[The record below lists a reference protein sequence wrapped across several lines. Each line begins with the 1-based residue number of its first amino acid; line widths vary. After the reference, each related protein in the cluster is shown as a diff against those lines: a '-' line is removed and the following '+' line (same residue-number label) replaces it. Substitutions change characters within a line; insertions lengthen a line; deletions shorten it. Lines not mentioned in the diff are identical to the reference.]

1 MISELANLPDISF
14 IENMTLTQLQS
25 KMVNDFKTR
34 YQELTQTEYSLK
46 RADPVSLLL
55 YSAAV
60 QIYQAM
66 LFVDKAGKMDLLKYA
81 YGDYLDHLA
90 ALKGLTRLPAAP
102 ATVTMRFTLSA
113 VRPSAISIPQGTR
126 VSDGNLYYAT
136 TEYAEVPAGDSYIDV
151 IATCM
156 TAGSD
161 GNTPEIDTITTLVD
175 PISYMGTV
183 TNLEKPTGGSDIET
197 DDELRERTFYA
208 PSGYSVAGPSGAYE
222 YWTKAYNTSI
232 ADVKVLSPD
241 PGFVTVEFILDGGV
255 LPNAALISEV
265 EEFLDDET
273 KRPLTD
279 TLTVQAPAT
288 VTYNISVTYYI
299 GRTDKASATLIQE
312 KVSKA
317 IDAYVEWQGTKIG
330 RDINPS
336 ELTKRI
342 VAAGA
347 KRCVISVPAFT
358 QVAEDQLPVLGSKT
372 VNYGGLEDD

>member
-14 IENMTLTQLQS
+14 IDDMTLTRLQA
-25 KMVNDFKTR
+25 KMVSDFQTR
-34 YQELTQTEYSLK
+34 YKEITNTEYALQ
-46 RADPVSLLL
+46 RADPVSLCL
-55 YSAAV
+55 YAAAV

-66 LFVDKAGKMDLLKYA
+66 LYVDKAGKMDLLKYS
-81 YGDYLDHLA
+81 YGAYLDHLA

-136 TEYAEVPAGDSYIDV
+136 TEYAEVPAGDTYIDV

-156 TAGSD
+156 TPGSE
-161 GNTPEIDTITTLVD
+161 GNSPELGTITTLVD
-175 PISYMGTV
+175 PISYMGSV
-183 TNLEKPTGGSDIET
+183 INVEKPTGGSDIET
-197 DDELRERTFYA
+197 DDELRERVYYA

-241 PGFVTVEFILDGGV
+241 PGEVVVEFILDGGE
-255 LPNAALISEV
+255 LPNSALISEV
-265 EEFLDDET
+265 EDFLDDAT

-279 TLTVQAPAT
+279 TLTVQAPT
-288 VTYNISVTYYI
+288 TTSYNISLTYYI
-299 GRTDKASATLIQE
+299 GQKDKASATLIQSKVE
-312 KVSKA
+312 KAVNE
-317 IDAYVEWQGTKIG
+317 YVEWQGTKIG

-336 ELTKRI
+336 ELTKRV

-347 KRCVISVPAFT
+347 KRCVITAPVFT
-358 QVAEDQLPVLGSKT
+358 VVAEDKLPVLGTKT
-372 VNYGGLEDD
+372 ITYGGLEDD

>member
-14 IENMTLTQLQS
+14 IENMTLTELQV
-25 KMVNDFKTR
+25 KMVSDFKTR
-34 YQELTQTEYSLK
+34 YKELTQTEYVLQ
-46 RADPVSLLL
+46 RADPVSLIL

-90 ALKGLTRLPAAP
+90 ALKGLTRLPAAL

-299 GRTDKASATLIQE
+299 GRKDKASATLIQE
-312 KVSKA
+312 KVGKA
-317 IDAYVEWQGTKIG
+317 IDTYVEWQGTKIG

-358 QVAEDQLPVLGSKT
+358 WVAEDQLPVLGSKT

>member
-14 IENMTLTQLQS
+14 IDDMTLTRLQA
-25 KMVNDFKTR
+25 KMVSDFQTKYKEITN
-34 YQELTQTEYSLK
+34 TEYALQ
-46 RADPVSLLL
+46 RADPVSLCL
-55 YSAAV
+55 YAAAV

-66 LFVDKAGKMDLLKYA
+66 LYVDKAGKMDLLKYS
-81 YGDYLDHLA
+81 YGAYLDHLA

-136 TEYAEVPAGDSYIDV
+136 TEYAEVPAGDTYIDV

-156 TAGSD
+156 TAGSE
-161 GNTPEIDTITTLVD
+161 GNAPELGTITTLVD
-175 PISYMGTV
+175 PISYMGSV
-183 TNLEKPTGGSDIET
+183 INVEKPTGGSDIET
-197 DDELRERTFYA
+197 DDELRERVYYA

-241 PGFVTVEFILDGGV
+241 PGEVVVEFILDGGE
-255 LPNAALISEV
+255 LPNSALISEV
-265 EEFLDDET
+265 EDFLDDAT

-279 TLTVQAPAT
+279 TLTVQAPT
-288 VTYNISVTYYI
+288 TTSYNLTLTYYI
-299 GRTDKASATLIQE
+299 GQKDKASATLIQSKVE
-312 KVSKA
+312 KAVNE
-317 IDAYVEWQGTKIG
+317 YVDWQGTKIG

-336 ELTKRI
+336 ELTKRV

-347 KRCVISVPAFT
+347 KRCVIAAPVFT
-358 QVAEDQLPVLGSKT
+358 VVAEDKLPVLGSKV

>member
-1 MISELANLPDISF
+1 MISELENLPDISF
-14 IENMTLTQLQS
+14 IENMTLTELQA
-25 KMVNDFKTR
+25 KMVSDFKTR
-34 YQELTQTEYSLK
+34 YKELTQTEYVLQ
-46 RADPVSLLL
+46 RADPVSLIL

-299 GRTDKASATLIQE
+299 GRKDKASATLIQE
-312 KVSKA
+312 KVGKA

-358 QVAEDQLPVLGSKT
+358 QVAEDQLPVLGSKV

>member
-1 MISELANLPDISF
+1 
-14 IENMTLTQLQS
+14 
-25 KMVNDFKTR
+25 MVSDFKTR
-34 YQELTQTEYSLK
+34 YKELTQIEYVLQ

-161 GNTPEIDTITTLVD
+161 GKTPEIDTITTLVD

-222 YWTKAYNTSI
+222 YWT
-232 ADVKVLSPD
+232 
-241 PGFVTVEFILDGGV
+241 
-255 LPNAALISEV
+255 
-265 EEFLDDET
+265 
-273 KRPLTD
+273 
-279 TLTVQAPAT
+279 
-288 VTYNISVTYYI
+288 
-299 GRTDKASATLIQE
+299 
-312 KVSKA
+312 
-317 IDAYVEWQGTKIG
+317 
-330 RDINPS
+330 
-336 ELTKRI
+336 
-342 VAAGA
+342 
-347 KRCVISVPAFT
+347 
-358 QVAEDQLPVLGSKT
+358 
-372 VNYGGLEDD
+372 

>member
-1 MISELANLPDISF
+1 
-14 IENMTLTQLQS
+14 
-25 KMVNDFKTR
+25 
-34 YQELTQTEYSLK
+34 
-46 RADPVSLLL
+46 
-55 YSAAV
+55 
-60 QIYQAM
+60 
-66 LFVDKAGKMDLLKYA
+66 
-81 YGDYLDHLA
+81 
-90 ALKGLTRLPAAP
+90 
-102 ATVTMRFTLSA
+102 
-113 VRPSAISIPQGTR
+113 
-126 VSDGNLYYAT
+126 LYYAT

-299 GRTDKASATLIQE
+299 GRKDKASATLIQE

-317 IDAYVEWQGTKIG
+317 IDTYVEWQGTKIG

-358 QVAEDQLPVLGSKT
+358 RVAEDQLPVLGSRV

>member
-14 IENMTLTQLQS
+14 IDDMTLTRLQA
-25 KMVNDFKTR
+25 KMVSDFQTR
-34 YQELTQTEYSLK
+34 YKEITNTEYALQ
-46 RADPVSLLL
+46 RADPVSLCL
-55 YSAAV
+55 YAAAV

-66 LFVDKAGKMDLLKYA
+66 LYVDKAGKMDLLKYS
-81 YGDYLDHLA
+81 YGAYLDHLA

-136 TEYAEVPAGDSYIDV
+136 TEYAEVPAGDTYIDV

-156 TAGSD
+156 TPGSE
-161 GNTPEIDTITTLVD
+161 GNSPELGTITTLVD
-175 PISYMGTV
+175 PISYMGSV
-183 TNLEKPTGGSDIET
+183 INVEKPTGGSDIET
-197 DDELRERTFYA
+197 DDELRERVFYA

-241 PGFVTVEFILDGGV
+241 PGEVVVEFILDGGE
-255 LPNAALISEV
+255 LPNSALISEV
-265 EEFLDDET
+265 EDFLDDAT

-279 TLTVQAPAT
+279 NLTVQAPT
-288 VTYNISVTYYI
+288 TTSYNLTLTYYI
-299 GRTDKASATLIQE
+299 GQKDKASATLIQSKVE
-312 KVSKA
+312 KAVNE
-317 IDAYVEWQGTKIG
+317 YVDWQGTKIG

-336 ELTKRI
+336 ELTKRV

-347 KRCVISVPAFT
+347 KRCVITAPVFT
-358 QVAEDQLPVLGSKT
+358 VVAEDKLPVLGTKT
-372 VNYGGLEDD
+372 VTYGGLEDD

>member
-14 IENMTLTQLQS
+14 IEKITLTQLQS

-34 YQELTQTEYSLK
+34 YRELTQTEYSLK

-156 TAGSD
+156 TAGSE
-161 GNTPEIDTITTLVD
+161 GNAPELGTITTLVD

-299 GRTDKASATLIQE
+299 GRKDKASATLIQE

-330 RDINPS
+330 RDINTS

-347 KRCVISVPAFT
+347 KRCVITAPVFT
-358 QVAEDQLPVLGSKT
+358 VVAEDKLPVLGSKV

>member
-14 IENMTLTQLQS
+14 IDDMTLTRLQA
-25 KMVNDFKTR
+25 KMVSDFQTR
-34 YQELTQTEYSLK
+34 YKEITNTEYALQ
-46 RADPVSLLL
+46 RADPVSLCL
-55 YSAAV
+55 YAAAV

-66 LFVDKAGKMDLLKYA
+66 LYVDKAGKMDLLKYS
-81 YGDYLDHLA
+81 YGAYLDHLA

-136 TEYAEVPAGDSYIDV
+136 TEYAEVPAGDTYIDV

-156 TAGSD
+156 TPGSE
-161 GNTPEIDTITTLVD
+161 GNSPELGTITTLVD
-175 PISYMGTV
+175 PISYMGSV
-183 TNLEKPTGGSDIET
+183 INVEKPTGGSDIET
-197 DDELRERTFYA
+197 DDELRERVYYA

-241 PGFVTVEFILDGGV
+241 PGEVVIEFILDGGE
-255 LPNAALISEV
+255 LPNSALISEV
-265 EEFLDDET
+265 EDFLDDAT

-279 TLTVQAPAT
+279 TLTVQAPT
-288 VTYNISVTYYI
+288 TTSYNISLTYYI
-299 GRTDKASATLIQE
+299 GQKDKASATQIQA
-312 KVSKA
+312 KVEQA
-317 IDAYVEWQGTKIG
+317 INEYVDWQGTKIG

-347 KRCVISVPAFT
+347 KRCVILMPSFAI
-358 QVAEDQLPVLGSKT
+358 VADDKLPVLGTKT
-372 VNYGGLEDD
+372 ITYGGLEDD

>member
-14 IENMTLTQLQS
+14 IDDMTLTRLQA
-25 KMVNDFKTR
+25 KMVSDFQTKYKEITN
-34 YQELTQTEYSLK
+34 TEYALQ
-46 RADPVSLLL
+46 RADPVSLCL
-55 YSAAV
+55 YAAAV

-66 LFVDKAGKMDLLKYA
+66 MYVDKAGKMDLLKYS
-81 YGDYLDHLA
+81 YGAYLDHLA
-90 ALKGLTRLPAAP
+90 ALKGLSRLPAAP

-136 TEYAEVPAGDSYIDV
+136 TEYAEVPAGDTYIDV

-156 TAGSD
+156 TPGSE
-161 GNTPEIDTITTLVD
+161 GNAPELGTITTLVD
-175 PISYMGTV
+175 PISYMGSV
-183 TNLEKPTGGSDIET
+183 INAEKPTGGSDIET
-197 DDELRERTFYA
+197 DDELRERVFYA

-241 PGFVTVEFILDGGV
+241 PGEVVVEFILDGGE
-255 LPNAALISEV
+255 LPNSALISEV
-265 EEFLDDET
+265 EDFLDDAT

-279 TLTVQAPAT
+279 TLTVQAPT
-288 VTYNISVTYYI
+288 TTSYNLTLTYYI
-299 GRTDKASATLIQE
+299 GQKDKASATLIQSKVE
-312 KVSKA
+312 KAVNE
-317 IDAYVEWQGTKIG
+317 YVDWQGTKIG

-336 ELTKRI
+336 ELTKRV

-347 KRCVISVPAFT
+347 KRCVITAPVFT
-358 QVAEDQLPVLGSKT
+358 VVAEDKLPVLGTKT
-372 VNYGGLEDD
+372 VTYGGLEDD

>member
-14 IENMTLTQLQS
+14 IDDMTLTRLQA
-25 KMVNDFKTR
+25 KMVSDFQTR
-34 YQELTQTEYSLK
+34 YKEITNTEYALQ
-46 RADPVSLLL
+46 RADPVSLCL
-55 YSAAV
+55 YAAAV

-66 LFVDKAGKMDLLKYA
+66 LYVDKAGKMDLLKYS
-81 YGDYLDHLA
+81 YGAYLDHLA

-136 TEYAEVPAGDSYIDV
+136 TEYAEVPAGDTYIDV

-156 TAGSD
+156 TAGSE
-161 GNTPEIDTITTLVD
+161 GNAPELGTITTLVD
-175 PISYMGTV
+175 PISYMGSV
-183 TNLEKPTGGSDIET
+183 INVEKPTGGSDIET
-197 DDELRERTFYA
+197 DDELRERVFYA

-241 PGFVTVEFILDGGV
+241 PGEVVVEFILDGGE
-255 LPNAALISEV
+255 LPNSALISEV
-265 EEFLDDET
+265 EDFLDDAT

-279 TLTVQAPAT
+279 TLTVQAPT
-288 VTYNISVTYYI
+288 TTSYNLTLTYYI
-299 GRTDKASATLIQE
+299 GQKDKASATLIQSKVE
-312 KVSKA
+312 KAVNE
-317 IDAYVEWQGTKIG
+317 YVDWQGTKIG

-336 ELTKRI
+336 ELTKRV

-347 KRCVISVPAFT
+347 KRCVITAPVFT
-358 QVAEDQLPVLGSKT
+358 VVAEDKLPVLGTKT
-372 VNYGGLEDD
+372 VTYGGLEDD

>member
-14 IENMTLTQLQS
+14 IDNMTLTRLQA
-25 KMVNDFKTR
+25 KMVSDFQTR
-34 YQELTQTEYSLK
+34 YKELTNTEYALQ
-46 RADPVSLLL
+46 RADPVSLCL
-55 YSAAV
+55 YAAAV

-66 LFVDKAGKMDLLKYA
+66 LYVDKAGKMDLLKYS
-81 YGDYLDHLA
+81 YGAYLDHLA

-136 TEYAEVPAGDSYIDV
+136 TEYAEVPAGDTYIDV

-156 TAGSD
+156 TAGSE
-161 GNTPEIDTITTLVD
+161 GNAPELGTITTLVD
-175 PISYMGTV
+175 PISYMGSV
-183 TNLEKPTGGSDIET
+183 INVEKPTGGSDIET
-197 DDELRERTFYA
+197 DDELRERVFYA

-241 PGFVTVEFILDGGV
+241 PGEVVVEFILDGGE
-255 LPNAALISEV
+255 LPNSALISEV
-265 EEFLDDET
+265 EDFLDDAT

-279 TLTVQAPAT
+279 NLTVQAPT
-288 VTYNISVTYYI
+288 TTSYNLTLTYYI
-299 GRTDKASATLIQE
+299 GQKDKASATLIQSKVE
-312 KVSKA
+312 KAVNE
-317 IDAYVEWQGTKIG
+317 YVDWQGTKIG

-336 ELTKRI
+336 ELTKRV

-347 KRCVISVPAFT
+347 KRCVITAPVFT
-358 QVAEDQLPVLGSKT
+358 VVAEDKLPVLGTKT
-372 VNYGGLEDD
+372 VTYGGLEDD

>member
-14 IENMTLTQLQS
+14 IDDMTLTRLQA
-25 KMVNDFKTR
+25 KMVSDFQTKYKEITN
-34 YQELTQTEYSLK
+34 TEYALQ
-46 RADPVSLLL
+46 RADPVSLCL
-55 YSAAV
+55 YAAAV

-66 LFVDKAGKMDLLKYA
+66 LYVDKAGKMDLLKYS
-81 YGDYLDHLA
+81 YGAYLDHLA

-136 TEYAEVPAGDSYIDV
+136 TEYAEVPAGDTYIDV

-156 TAGSD
+156 TAGSE
-161 GNTPEIDTITTLVD
+161 GNAPELGTITTLVD
-175 PISYMGTV
+175 PISYMGSV
-183 TNLEKPTGGSDIET
+183 INVEKPTGGSDIET
-197 DDELRERTFYA
+197 DDELRERVFYA

-241 PGFVTVEFILDGGV
+241 PGEVVVEFILDGGE
-255 LPNAALISEV
+255 LPNSALISEV
-265 EEFLDDET
+265 EDFLDDAT

-279 TLTVQAPAT
+279 TLTVQAPT
-288 VTYNISVTYYI
+288 TTSYNLTLTYYI
-299 GRTDKASATLIQE
+299 GQKDKASATLIQSKVE
-312 KVSKA
+312 KAVNE
-317 IDAYVEWQGTKIG
+317 YVDWQGTKIG

-336 ELTKRI
+336 ELTKRV

-347 KRCVISVPAFT
+347 KRCVITAPVFT
-358 QVAEDQLPVLGSKT
+358 VVAEDKLPVLGTKT
-372 VNYGGLEDD
+372 VTYGGLEDD